1 MYSSN
6 VKVSNDNIGIEQNQ
20 VINRVGKLLEHRQVY
35 ILKFFNYSYS
45 TSSHAISKEMGEDDT
60 RL

>member
-1 MYSSN
+1 MYSPNYKISI
-6 VKVSNDNIGIEQNQ
+6 DNIGIEIEPSNNEVRQTF
-20 VINRVGKLLEHRQVY
+20 GKQTS